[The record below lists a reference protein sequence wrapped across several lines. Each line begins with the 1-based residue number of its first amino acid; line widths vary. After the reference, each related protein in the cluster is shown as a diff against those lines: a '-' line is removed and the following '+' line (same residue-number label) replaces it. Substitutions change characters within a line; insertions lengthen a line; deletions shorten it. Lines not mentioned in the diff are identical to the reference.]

1 MIGKMALIIQN
12 AAFRLFYVFA
22 MTIKTVAVV
31 IFIAILASLGSALF
45 HLVKRGDEEHSR
57 KTAQALTY
65 RIGLSLVLFILLF
78 VAYATGLFQPSG
90 IGARIQQ
97 AHELNSSHGV
107 ANP

>member
-1 MIGKMALIIQN
+1 MTVIIQN

-22 MTIKTVAVV
+22 MTLKTVAVV

-45 HLVKRGDEEHSR
+45 HLVKRGDEEQSR
-57 KTAQALTY
+57 KTARALTY

-90 IGARIQQ
+90 IGARMQQ
-97 AHELNSSHGV
+97 AHELNSNQKISH
-107 ANP
+107 P